1 MPNAQVP
8 AVEGWFTSD
17 GPDGSPA
24 LLGSRCTSCGTLTF
38 PKATLFCPNP
48 ACSGSDF
55 EEAPLASR
63 GRIWSYT
70 DARFKPPPPYV
81 APSEPFEPFAIVAVE
96 LEADQLVVLGQV
108 VAGVSVDELRIGM
121 EVELV
126 IDTLFTARAADG
138 TLEDQLIWKWRPVE
152 TASGEAAEDAADDGE
167 VAA

>member
-17 GPDGSPA
+17 GPDGGPA

-55 EEAPLASR
+55 DEAPLSSR

-70 DARFKPPPPYV
+70 DARYKPPPPFV
-81 APSEPFEPFAIVAVE
+81 PTSDPFESFAIVAVE
-96 LEADQLVVLGQV
+96 LEAEQIVVLGQV
-108 VAGVSVDELRIGM
+108 VVGVGVDDLRIGL

-126 IDTLFTARAADG
+126 IDILFTGPAADG
-138 TLEDQLIWKWRPVE
+138 ALEDQLIWKWRPVE
-152 TASGEAAEDAADDGE
+152 TVSGEAAADGQ